1 MTSLGL
7 TKEETEQCIGEMKQ
21 ERIVIIAKKSI

>member
-1 MTSLGL
+1 MASLGL
-7 TKEETEQCIGEMKQ
+7 TQEETERCVGEMKQ